1 MLTRNC
7 LLLFLW
13 FVFDKGSLSLVRPP
27 GPPLSRSRL
36 GKENPRSLA
45 GSMRNGASGF
55 QRVKR
60 GWVWNQFFV
69 LEEYMGSDPQYVG
82 KLHTDLDKGESE
94 VKYTL
99 MGEGAGSIFTI
110 DATTG
115 DIHALRSLDREVKPY
130 YTLRAQAVDIDTNRP
145 LEPESEFVIKV
156 QDINDNEPKFLEGP
170 YTASVPE
177 MSPVGTYVMQVTATD
192 ADDPTYGNS
201 ARVVYSILHGQPYF
215 SVDPKTGIIRTAL
228 PNMDREVK
236 EQYQVL
242 IQAKDMGGQL
252 GGLAGTT
259 TINITLSDV
268 NDNPPR
274 FSKSFFHLR
283 VPESSAVGFAVGR
296 IKAHDLD
303 IGKNAEVE
311 YNVVPGDGDNMFDI
325 LTSEH
330 NQEGIIILKRP
341 LDYETKKA
349 YTFKVDASNAHLDP
363 RFHSLGAF
371 KDTATVKINV
381 LDVDEPP
388 VFTKPSYEMDVYEDS
403 PVGDI
408 IGAVTAQDLDASNSP
423 VRYSIDW
430 KSDLDS
436 YFDIDPV
443 EGTISTNELLDRE
456 HIAQHNITIVATKLN
471 SPVLT
476 SRVAVTIHVLDVNE
490 FSPELAIPYESFV
503 CENAKVG
510 QVIQTFS
517 AKDQDLPQ
525 NGHKFSFK
533 PSEKD
538 INNKNFTIR
547 DFGNNTAGIVTLQS
561 GFRRRSQKIYFLPV
575 VIQDSGYPVQSST
588 GILTIRV
595 CGCESDGSLL
605 TCSAEAIFLPVGLS
619 TGALIAILLCIVIL
633 LVIVV
638 LYVGLRRQN
647 KKETLM
653 TSKEDIR
660 DNVIHYDDEG
670 GGEEDTHAF
679 DMGTLCN
686 PKVIKEKLLKE
697 NRDLFRRDVKP
708 ETKTG
713 KNQLPVS
720 QDSADICNFINQRLK
735 ENDVDNSA
743 PPYDSLATYAYE
755 GEGSV
760 AESLSSIES
769 LVVDTNEDYDYLNEW
784 GPRFKTLA
792 GIFGEQSDT
801 QSDTTTTTENRL

>member
-1 MLTRNC
+1 MLRRNC
-7 LLLFLW
+7 LLLFLC
-13 FVFDKGSLSLVRPP
+13 FLFEQSSCAPFQSRPGQEWP
-27 GPPLSRSRL
+27 RQTGPSA
-36 GKENPRSLA
+36 A
-45 GSMRNGASGF
+45 GRNGGSRGF

-82 KLHTDLDKGESE
+82 KLHTDLDKGESA

-99 MGEGAGSIFTI
+99 SGDGAGTIFTI
-110 DATTG
+110 DQITG
-115 DIHALRSLDREVKPY
+115 DIHALRSLDREEKPY
-130 YTLRAQAVDIDTNRP
+130 YTLRAQAVDVETNRP

-177 MSPVGTYVMQVTATD
+177 MSPVGTYVMKVTATD

-215 SVDPKTGIIRTAL
+215 SVDPKTGVIRTAL

-236 EQYQVL
+236 ELYQVL

-274 FSKSFFHLR
+274 FSKSIFHLR
-283 VPESSAVGFAVGR
+283 VPESSAVGSAVGR

-311 YNVVPGDGDNMFDI
+311 YNIVPGDGGAMFDI
-325 LTSEH
+325 TTNEH
-330 NQEGIIILKRP
+330 NQEGIIMLKKP

-349 YTFKVDASNAHLDP
+349 YTFKVEASNAHLDP
-363 RFHSLGAF
+363 RFHNFGPF

-388 VFTKPSYEMDVYEDS
+388 VFSKPSYAMDVYEDT
-403 PVGDI
+403 PQGTI
-408 IGAVTAQDLDASNSP
+408 IGAVTAQDLDAGNSP

-436 YFDIDPV
+436 FFDIDPV
-443 EGTISTNELLDRE
+443 RGTISTNELLDRE
-456 HIAQHNITIVATKLN
+456 SIAQHNISVVATKVSKYDN
-471 SPVLT
+471 PVLT
-476 SRVAVTIHVLDVNE
+476 SRVAVTVHVLDINE
-490 FSPELAIPYESFV
+490 FPPELAMPYETFV
-503 CENAKVG
+503 CESAKVG
-510 QVIQTFS
+510 QVIQVIS
-517 AKDQDLPQ
+517 ARDQDLPQ
-525 NGHKFSFK
+525 AGQRFSFK
-533 PSEKD
+533 SPQEGVKT
-538 INNKNFTIR
+538 KNFTIR
-547 DFGNNTAGIVTLQS
+547 DFGNNTAGVVTLRG
-561 GFRRRSQKIYFLPV
+561 GFKRRSQEIYHLPV
-575 VIQDSGYPVQSST
+575 VIEDGGLQMLSST
-588 GILTIRV
+588 GTLTIRV
-595 CGCESDGSLL
+595 CGCDTDGSLL

-619 TGALIAILLCIVIL
+619 TGALIAILVCIVIL
-633 LVIVV
+633 LVIMV
-638 LYVGLRRQN
+638 LYVGVRRQK

-679 DMGTLCN
+679 DMGTLRN
-686 PKVIKEKLLKE
+686 PKVIKE
-697 NRDLFRRDVKP
+697 NLFRRDVKP
-708 ETKTG
+708 ELG
-713 KNQLPVS
+713 LCPRRPIAS
-720 QDSADICNFINQRLK
+720 QNSADISNFISQRLQ
-735 ENDVDNSA
+735 EHDGDTSA

-760 AESLSSIES
+760 ADSLSSIES
-769 LVVDTNEDYDYLNEW
+769 LKGEMEEDYDYLNEW

-792 GIFGEQSDT
+792 GIFEMSTWASFGQ
-801 QSDTTTTTENRL
+801 RYF

>member
-13 FVFDKGSLSLVRPP
+13 FLIDEGLVSSSHPP
-27 GPPLSRSRL
+27 SSPLGRSRT
-36 GKENPRSLA
+36 GREHARSL
-45 GSMRNGASGF
+45 GGPMRNGAAGF

-82 KLHTDLDKGESE
+82 KLHTDLDKGDSG

-99 MGEGAGSIFTI
+99 SGDGAGTIFTI
-110 DATTG
+110 DQTTG
-115 DIHALRSLDREVKPY
+115 DIHALRSLDREEKPY
-130 YTLRAQAVDIDTNRP
+130 YTLRAQAVDIITNRP

-170 YTASVPE
+170 YKASVPE
-177 MSPVGTYVMQVTATD
+177 MSPVGTYVTQVTATD

-215 SVDPKTGIIRTAL
+215 SVDPKTGVIKTAL
-228 PNMDREVK
+228 ANMDREVK

-259 TINITLSDV
+259 TVNITLSDV

-283 VPESSAVGFAVGR
+283 VPESSSVGSAVGR

-311 YNVVPGDGDNMFDI
+311 YTIVPGDGGAMFDI
-325 LTSEH
+325 TTNEH
-330 NQEGIIILKRP
+330 NQEGIIILKRA

-363 RFHSLGAF
+363 RFQSFGAF

-388 VFTKPSYEMDVYEDS
+388 VFNKPSYVMDVYEDT
-403 PVGDI
+403 PAGTI
-408 IGAVTAQDLDASNSP
+408 IGAVTAQDLDASSSP

-456 HIAQHNITIVATKLN
+456 TIAQHNISIVATKLN

-476 SRVAVTIHVLDVNE
+476 SRVAVTVHVLDINE
-490 FSPELAIPYESFV
+490 FPPELASPYETFV

-510 QVIQTFS
+510 QCRIYIFLQCFHSVIPP
-517 AKDQDLPQ
+517 D
-525 NGHKFSFK
+525 
-533 PSEKD
+533 
-538 INNKNFTIR
+538 
-547 DFGNNTAGIVTLQS
+547 NTAGIVTKRS
-561 GFRRRSQKIYFLPV
+561 GFRRRLQEIYFLPV
-575 VIQDSGYPVQSST
+575 VIEDNGYPPKSST
-588 GILTIRV
+588 GTLTIRV

-619 TGALIAILLCIVIL
+619 TGALVAILLCIIIL

-638 LYVGLRRQN
+638 LYVGLRRQK

-653 TSKEDIR
+653 SSKEDIR

-679 DMGTLCN
+679 DMGTLRN
-686 PKVIKEKLLKE
+686 PKVVKE
-697 NRDLFRRDVKP
+697 NLYRRDVKP
-708 ETKTG
+708 EMKRG
-713 KNQLPVS
+713 PKQPVS
-720 QDSADICNFINQRLK
+720 QDSADIRDFINQRLK
-735 ENDVDNSA
+735 EHDMDNSA

-755 GEGSV
+755 GDGSV

-769 LVVDTNEDYDYLNEW
+769 LAIDLEEDYDYLNEW

-792 GIFGEQSDT
+792 GIFGEQSET
-801 QSDTTTTTENRL
+801 QSDSTTMENTH

>member
-1 MLTRNC
+1 MLRRNC
-7 LLLFLW
+7 LLLFLC
-13 FVFDKGSLSLVRPP
+13 FLFEQSSCAPFQSRPGQEWP
-27 GPPLSRSRL
+27 HSQTGP
-36 GKENPRSLA
+36 LA
-45 GSMRNGASGF
+45 AGRNGGSRGF

-82 KLHTDLDKGESE
+82 KLHTDLDKGDSA

-99 MGEGAGSIFTI
+99 SGDGAGTIFTI
-110 DATTG
+110 DQITG

-130 YTLRAQAVDIDTNRP
+130 YTLRAQAVDIETNRP

-177 MSPVGTYVMQVTATD
+177 MSPVGTYVMKVTATD

-215 SVDPKTGIIRTAL
+215 SVDPKTGVIRTAL
-228 PNMDREVK
+228 PNMDREMK
-236 EQYQVL
+236 ELYQVL

-274 FSKSFFHLR
+274 FSKSIFHLR
-283 VPESSAVGFAVGR
+283 VPESSAVGSAVGR

-311 YNVVPGDGDNMFDI
+311 YNIVPGDGGAMFDI
-325 LTSEH
+325 TTNEH
-330 NQEGIIILKRP
+330 NQEGIIMLKKP

-349 YTFKVDASNAHLDP
+349 YTFKVEASNAHLDP
-363 RFHSLGAF
+363 RFHNFGPF

-388 VFTKPSYEMDVYEDS
+388 VFSKPSYAMDVYEDT
-403 PVGDI
+403 PQGTI
-408 IGAVTAQDLDASNSP
+408 IGAVTAQDLDAGNSP
-423 VRYSIDW
+423 
-430 KSDLDS
+430 SDLDS
-436 YFDIDPV
+436 FFDIDPV
-443 EGTISTNELLDRE
+443 RGTISTNELLDRE
-456 HIAQHNITIVATKLN
+456 SIAQHNISVVATKVN
-471 SPVLT
+471 NPVLT
-476 SRVAVTIHVLDVNE
+476 SKVAVTVHVLDINE
-490 FSPELAIPYESFV
+490 FPPELAMPYETFV
-503 CENAKVG
+503 CESAKVG
-510 QVIQTFS
+510 QVIQVIS
-517 AKDQDLPQ
+517 ARDQDLPQ
-525 NGHKFSFK
+525 AGQKFSFK
-533 PSEKD
+533 SPQEGVKT
-538 INNKNFTIR
+538 KNFTIR
-547 DFGNNTAGIVTLQS
+547 DFGNNTAGVMTLRG
-561 GFRRRSQKIYFLPV
+561 GFKRRSQEIYHLPV
-575 VIQDSGYPVQSST
+575 VIEDGGLQTLSST
-588 GILTIRV
+588 GTLTIRV
-595 CGCESDGSLL
+595 CGCDTDGSLL

-619 TGALIAILLCIVIL
+619 TGALIAILVCIVIL

-638 LYVGLRRQN
+638 LYVGVRRQK

-679 DMGTLCN
+679 DMGTLRN
-686 PKVIKEKLLKE
+686 PKVIKE
-697 NRDLFRRDVKP
+697 NMFRRDVKP
-708 ETKTG
+708 ELG
-713 KNQLPVS
+713 LCPRRPVAS
-720 QDSADICNFINQRLK
+720 QNSADISNFISLRLQ
-735 ENDVDNSA
+735 EHEGDTSA

-769 LVVDTNEDYDYLNEW
+769 VKGETEEDYDYLNEW

-792 GIFGEQSDT
+792 GIFGERSEMPQWSWFVI
-801 QSDTTTTTENRL
+801 LLFMV

>member
-1 MLTRNC
+1 MLASR
-7 LLLFLW
+7 LLLLLTLLW
-13 FVFDKGSLSLVRPP
+13 SSAALPFTPGNIGNLFGLSGSDGRILQ
-27 GPPLSRSRL
+27 RS
-36 GKENPRSLA
+36 
-45 GSMRNGASGF
+45 
-55 QRVKR
+55 KR
-60 GWVWNQFFV
+60 GWMWNQFFL
-69 LEEYMGSDPQYVG
+69 LEEYTGTDHQYVG
-82 KLHTDLDKGESE
+82 KLHSNMDKDDGT
-94 VKYTL
+94 VKYVLT
-99 MGEGAGSIFTI
+99 GDGAGSLFLI
-110 DATTG
+110 DEKSG
-115 DIHALRSLDREVKPY
+115 DIHATKRLDREEKAM
-130 YTLRAQAVDIDTNRP
+130 YTLHAKVLDRTTNAE
-145 LEPESEFVIKV
+145 LEPDTEFNIKIH
-156 QDINDNEPKFLEGP
+156 DINDNAPKFAKDI
-170 YTASVPE
+170 YFASVPE
-177 MSPVGTYVMQVTATD
+177 MSDVGTSVVTVTATD
-192 ADDPTYGNS
+192 ADDQTYGNS
-201 ARVVYSILHGQPYF
+201 AKLVYSILQGQPYF
-215 SVDPKTGIIRTAL
+215 SVDSENGVIKTAL

-259 TINITLSDV
+259 TVNITLSDV

-283 VPESSAVGFAVGR
+283 VPESSSVGSAVGR

-303 IGKNAEVE
+303 IGRNAEVE
-311 YNVVPGDGDNMFDI
+311 YTIVPGDGGAMFDI
-325 LTSEH
+325 TTNEH

-349 YTFKVDASNAHLDP
+349 YTFKVDATNAHLDP
-363 RFHSLGAF
+363 RFQSFGAF

-388 VFTKPSYEMDVYEDS
+388 VFNKPSYVMDVYEDT
-403 PVGDI
+403 PAGTI
-408 IGAVTAQDLDASNSP
+408 IGAVTAQDLDASSSP

-456 HIAQHNITIVATKLN
+456 TISQHNISVVATKLN

-476 SRVAVTIHVLDVNE
+476 SRVAVTVHVLDINE
-490 FSPELAIPYESFV
+490 FPPELAAPYETFV

-517 AKDQDLPQ
+517 ARDQDLPAAGQ
-525 NGHKFSFK
+525 QFSFK
-533 PSEKD
+533 ASKD
-538 INNKNFTIR
+538 DLKNKNFTIR
-547 DFGNNTAGIVTLQS
+547 DFGNNTAGVVTKRG
-561 GFRRRSQKIYFLPV
+561 GFRRRLQEIYLLPV
-575 VIQDSGYPVQSST
+575 VIEDNGYPPKSST
-588 GILTIRV
+588 GTLTIRV
-595 CGCESDGSLL
+595 CGCESDGALL

-619 TGALIAILLCIVIL
+619 TGALVAILLCIVIL

-638 LYVGLRRQN
+638 LYVGLRRQK

-653 TSKEDIR
+653 SSKEDIR

-679 DMGTLCN
+679 DMGTLRN
-686 PKVIKEKLLKE
+686 PKVVKE
-697 NRDLFRRDVKP
+697 NLFRRDVKP
-708 ETKTG
+708 ETKRCPRP
-713 KNQLPVS
+713 PVS
-720 QDSADICNFINQRLK
+720 QESADIRDFINQRLK
-735 ENDVDNSA
+735 DHDTDNSA

-755 GEGSV
+755 GDGSV

-769 LVVDTNEDYDYLNEW
+769 LAMELEEDYDYLNEW

-792 GIFGEQSDT
+792 GIFGEQSET
-801 QSDTTTTTENRL
+801 HSDTTNTEISH

>member
-13 FVFDKGSLSLVRPP
+13 ILVDEGSVSSLRPP
-27 GPPLSRSRL
+27 SPALGRSRVAREHARGL
-36 GKENPRSLA
+36 VGP
-45 GSMRNGASGF
+45 MRNGAAGF

-82 KLHTDLDKGESE
+82 KLHTDLDGGHSA

-99 MGEGAGSIFTI
+99 SGDGAGSIFTI
-110 DATTG
+110 DQTTG
-115 DIHALRSLDREVKPY
+115 DIHALRSLDREAKPY

-170 YTASVPE
+170 YTATVPE
-177 MSPVGTYVMQVTATD
+177 MSPVGTYVTQVTATD

-215 SVDPKTGIIRTAL
+215 SVDPKTGVIKTAL

-259 TINITLSDV
+259 TINISLSDV

-283 VPESSAVGFAVGR
+283 VPESSSVGSAVGR

-303 IGKNAEVE
+303 VGRNAEVE
-311 YNVVPGDGDNMFDI
+311 YTIVPGDGGAMFGI
-325 LTSEH
+325 TTNEH

-341 LDYETKKA
+341 LDYESKKA

-363 RFHSLGAF
+363 RYQSFGAF

-388 VFTKPSYEMDVYEDS
+388 VFNKPSYVMDVYEDT
-403 PVGDI
+403 PAGTI
-408 IGAVTAQDLDASNSP
+408 IGAVTAQDLDASSGP

-430 KSDLDS
+430 KSDMDS

-456 HIAQHNITIVATKLN
+456 SIARHNISIVATKLSKYDN
-471 SPVLT
+471 GDRF
-476 SRVAVTIHVLDVNE
+476 RVAVTVNM
-490 FSPELAIPYESFV
+490 
-503 CENAKVG
+503 NAFQFLIIEHDLYFLFQ
-510 QVIQTFS
+510 QVIQTFG
-517 AKDQDLPQ
+517 AKDEDLPTAGQ
-525 NGHKFSFK
+525 RFSFK
-533 PSEKD
+533 SPKD
-538 INNKNFTIR
+538 DMKNKNFTIR
-547 DFGNNTAGIVTLQS
+547 DFGNNTAGIVTKRN
-561 GFRRRSQKIYFLPV
+561 GFRRRLQEIYFLPV
-575 VIQDSGYPVQSST
+575 VIDDNGYPPKSST
-588 GILTIRV
+588 GTLTVRV
-595 CGCESDGSLL
+595 CGCESNGSLL

-619 TGALIAILLCIVIL
+619 TGALVAILLCIVIL
-633 LVIVV
+633 L
-638 LYVGLRRQN
+638 G
-647 KKETLM
+647 ETCCLL
-653 TSKEDIR
+653 DIR

-679 DMGTLCN
+679 DMGTLRN
-686 PKVIKEKLLKE
+686 PKVVKE
-697 NRDLFRRDVKP
+697 NLFRRDVKP
-708 ETKTG
+708 EMRRG
-713 KNQLPVS
+713 PRPPVS
-720 QDSADICNFINQRLK
+720 QDSADIRDFINQRLK
-735 ENDVDNSA
+735 EHDVDNAA

-755 GEGSV
+755 GDGSV
-760 AESLSSIES
+760 AESLSSIDT
-769 LVVDTNEDYDYLNEW
+769 LAVDVEEDYDYLDDW
-784 GPRFKTLA
+784 GPPHRFLFQVVLYHA
-792 GIFGEQSDT
+792 QS
-801 QSDTTTTTENRL
+801 QNEKI

>member
-1 MLTRNC
+1 MLRRNC
-7 LLLFLW
+7 LLLFLCFLFEQSSCAPFQSRPGQEW
-13 FVFDKGSLSLVRPP
+13 SHSQTGPWAAGKHGGSR
-27 GPPLSRSRL
+27 
-36 GKENPRSLA
+36 
-45 GSMRNGASGF
+45 GF

-82 KLHTDLDKGESE
+82 KLHTDLDKGDSG

-99 MGEGAGSIFTI
+99 SGDGAGTIFTI
-110 DATTG
+110 DQTTG
-115 DIHALRSLDREVKPY
+115 DIHALRSLDREEKPY

-177 MSPVGTYVMQVTATD
+177 MSPVGTYVMKVTATD

-215 SVDPKTGIIRTAL
+215 SVDPKTGVIRTAL

-236 EQYQVL
+236 ELYQVL

-274 FSKSFFHLR
+274 FSKSIFHLR
-283 VPESSAVGFAVGR
+283 VPESSAVGSAVGR

-311 YNVVPGDGDNMFDI
+311 YNIVPGDGGAMFDI
-325 LTSEH
+325 TTNEH
-330 NQEGIIILKRP
+330 NQEGIIMLKRP

-349 YTFKVDASNAHLDP
+349 YTFKVEASNAHLDP
-363 RFHSLGAF
+363 RFHSFGPF

-388 VFTKPSYEMDVYEDS
+388 VFSKPSYTMDVYEDT
-403 PVGDI
+403 PQGTI
-408 IGAVTAQDLDASNSP
+408 IGAVTAQDLDAGNSP

-436 YFDIDPV
+436 FFDIDPV
-443 EGTISTNELLDRE
+443 RGTISTNELLDRE
-456 HIAQHNITIVATKLN
+456 SIAQHNISVVATKVN
-471 SPVLT
+471 NPVLT
-476 SRVAVTIHVLDVNE
+476 SRVAVTVHVLDINE
-490 FSPELAIPYESFV
+490 FPPELAMPYETFV
-503 CENAKVG
+503 CESAKVG
-510 QVIQTFS
+510 QVVQVIS
-517 AKDQDLPQ
+517 ATDQDLPQ
-525 NGHKFSFK
+525 AGQRFSFK
-533 PSEKD
+533 SPQEGVKT
-538 INNKNFTIR
+538 KNFTIR
-547 DFGNNTAGIVTLQS
+547 DFGNNTAGVVALRS
-561 GFRRRSQKIYFLPV
+561 GFKRWSQEIYHLPV
-575 VIQDSGYPVQSST
+575 VIEDGGLQTLSST
-588 GILTIRV
+588 STLTIRV
-595 CGCESDGSLL
+595 CGCDTEGSLL

-619 TGALIAILLCIVIL
+619 TGALIAILVCIVIL

-638 LYVGLRRQN
+638 LYVGVRRQK

-679 DMGTLCN
+679 DMGTLRN
-686 PKVIKEKLLKE
+686 PKVIKE
-697 NRDLFRRDVKP
+697 NLFRRDVKP
-708 ETKTG
+708 ELG
-713 KNQLPVS
+713 LCPQRPISS
-720 QDSADICNFINQRLK
+720 QNSADISNFISQRLQ
-735 ENDVDNSA
+735 EHDGDTSA

-769 LVVDTNEDYDYLNEW
+769 VKGETEEDYDYLNEW

-792 GIFGEQSDT
+792 GIFGERSESQSDVT
-801 QSDTTTTTENRL
+801 SSTVTENKH

>member
-13 FVFDKGSLSLVRPP
+13 FLIDKGSLSPVRPP
-27 GPPLSRSRL
+27 TPPLTRSRL
-36 GKENPRSLA
+36 GREHPRSLL
-45 GSMRNGASGF
+45 GPPMRNGAAGF

-82 KLHTDLDKGESE
+82 KLHTDLDKGESV

-99 MGEGAGSIFTI
+99 SGDGAGSIFTI
-110 DATTG
+110 DQTTG
-115 DIHALRSLDREVKPY
+115 DIHALRSLDREEKPY

-177 MSPVGTYVMQVTATD
+177 MSPVGSYVTQVTATD

-215 SVDPKTGIIRTAL
+215 SVDPKSGVIRTAL

-252 GGLAGTT
+252 GGLAGTA

-274 FSKSFFHLR
+274 FSKSFYHLK
-283 VPESSAVGFAVGR
+283 VPESSSVSSTIGR

-311 YNVVPGDGDNMFDI
+311 YNIVPGDGGAMFDI
-325 LTSEH
+325 TTNEH
-330 NQEGIIILKRP
+330 NQEGIIILKKP
-341 LDYETKKA
+341 LDYESKKS
-349 YTFKVDASNAHLDP
+349 YTFKVDASNAHVDP
-363 RFHSLGAF
+363 RFHSFGAF

-388 VFTKPSYEMDVYEDS
+388 VFNKASYMMDVYEDT
-403 PVGDI
+403 PVGTI
-408 IGAVTAQDLDASNSP
+408 IGAVTAQDLDASSSP

-443 EGTISTNELLDRE
+443 EGTLSTNELLDRE
-456 HIAQHNITIVATKLN
+456 SIAQHNIFIVATKLN

-476 SRVAVTIHVLDVNE
+476 SKVAVTVHVLDINE
-490 FSPELAIPYESFV
+490 FPPELSTPYDTYV

-510 QVIQTFS
+510 QVIQTIS
-517 AKDQDLPQ
+517 AKDQDLSPIGQ
-525 NGHKFSFK
+525 KFSFK
-533 PSEKD
+533 SPED
-538 INNKNFTIR
+538 ENKNFSIR
-547 DFGNNTAGIVTLQS
+547 DFGNNTAGVVTWRS
-561 GFRRRSQKIYFLPV
+561 GFRRRSQEIYFLLV
-575 VIQDSGYPVQSST
+575 EIEDRGYPVQVST
-588 GILTIRV
+588 STLTIRV
-595 CGCESDGSLL
+595 CGCDLDGSLL

-638 LYVGLRRQN
+638 LYVGLRRQK

-679 DMGTLCN
+679 DMGTLRN
-686 PKVIKEKLLKE
+686 PKVIKENLY
-697 NRDLFRRDVKP
+697 RRDVKP
-708 ETKTG
+708 EAKPG
-713 KNQLPVS
+713 AKAPVS
-720 QDSADICNFINQRLK
+720 QDSADIRDFITQRLK
-735 ENDVDNSA
+735 ENDVDNSS

-769 LVVDTNEDYDYLNEW
+769 LVADVDEDYNYLNEW

-792 GIFGEQSDT
+792 GIFGEQSET
-801 QSDTTTTTENRL
+801 VMTENTH

>member
-1 MLTRNC
+1 GQLEHAR
-7 LLLFLW
+7 
-13 FVFDKGSLSLVRPP
+13 SSA
-27 GPPLSRSRL
+27 GP
-36 GKENPRSLA
+36 
-45 GSMRNGASGF
+45 MRNGAAGF

-82 KLHTDLDKGESE
+82 KLHTDLDKGDSA

-99 MGEGAGSIFTI
+99 SGDGAGSIFTI
-110 DATTG
+110 DQTTG
-115 DIHALRSLDREVKPY
+115 DIHALRSLDREEKPY
-130 YTLRAQAVDIDTNRP
+130 YTLRAQAVDINTNRP

-177 MSPVGTYVMQVTATD
+177 MSPVGTYVTQVTATD

-215 SVDPKTGIIRTAL
+215 SVDPKTGVIKTAL

-259 TINITLSDV
+259 TVNITLSDV

-274 FSKSFFHLR
+274 FSKSE
-283 VPESSAVGFAVGR
+283 VPESSSVGSAVGR

-303 IGKNAEVE
+303 IGRNAEVE
-311 YNVVPGDGDNMFDI
+311 YTIVPGDG
-325 LTSEH
+325 
-330 NQEGIIILKRP
+330 GP

-363 RFHSLGAF
+363 RFQSFGAF

-388 VFTKPSYEMDVYEDS
+388 VFNKPSYVMDVYEDT
-403 PVGDI
+403 PAGTI
-408 IGAVTAQDLDASNSP
+408 IGAVTAQDLDASSSP

-456 HIAQHNITIVATKLN
+456 SIAQHNISIVATKLSN
-471 SPVLT
+471 PVLT
-476 SRVAVTIHVLDVNE
+476 SRVAVTVHVLDINE
-490 FSPELAIPYESFV
+490 FPPELASPYETFV

-517 AKDQDLPQ
+517 AKDQDLPTAGQ
-525 NGHKFSFK
+525 QFSFRSTK
-533 PSEKD
+533 EDLK
-538 INNKNFTIR
+538 NKNFTIR
-547 DFGNNTAGIVTLQS
+547 DFGNNTAGIVTKRG
-561 GFRRRSQKIYFLPV
+561 GFRRRLQEIYFLPV
-575 VIQDSGYPVQSST
+575 VIEDNGYPPKSST
-588 GILTIRV
+588 GTLTIRV

-633 LVIVV
+633 L
-638 LYVGLRRQN
+638 GR
-647 KKETLM
+647 
-653 TSKEDIR
+653 
-660 DNVIHYDDEG
+660 G
-670 GGEEDTHAF
+670 
-679 DMGTLCN
+679 
-686 PKVIKEKLLKE
+686 KLL
-697 NRDLFRRDVKP
+697 
-708 ETKTG
+708 
-713 KNQLPVS
+713 
-720 QDSADICNFINQRLK
+720 A
-735 ENDVDNSA
+735 
-743 PPYDSLATYAYE
+743 
-755 GEGSV
+755 
-760 AESLSSIES
+760 
-769 LVVDTNEDYDYLNEW
+769 
-784 GPRFKTLA
+784 
-792 GIFGEQSDT
+792 
-801 QSDTTTTTENRL
+801 

>member
-7 LLLFLW
+7 LLLLW
-13 FVFDKGSLSLVRPP
+13 FFFSKGSLSPV
-27 GPPLSRSRL
+27 LS
-36 GKENPRSLA
+36 
-45 GSMRNGASGF
+45 NGVSGF

-69 LEEYMGSDPQYVG
+69 LEEYMGSEPQYVG
-82 KLHTDLDKGESE
+82 KLHTDLDKGESA

-99 MGEGAGSIFTI
+99 SGDGAGSIFTI

-130 YTLRAQAVDIDTNRP
+130 YTLRAQAVDINTDRP

-259 TINITLSDV
+259 TVNITLSDV

-274 FSKSFFHLR
+274 FSKSKR
-283 VPESSAVGFAVGR
+283 VIPESSAVGSAVGR

-311 YNVVPGDGDNMFDI
+311 YNIVPGDGGNIFDI
-325 LTSEH
+325 ITNEH

-349 YTFKVDASNAHLDP
+349 YTFKVDASNTHLDS
-363 RFHSLGAF
+363 RFQNFGAF
-371 KDTATVKINV
+371 KDTATVKMNV

-388 VFTKPSYEMDVYEDS
+388 LFSKHSYEMDVFEDS

-443 EGTISTNELLDRE
+443 KGTISTNELLDRE
-456 HIAQHNITIVATKLN
+456 SITQHNITIVATKLN

-476 SRVAVTIHVLDVNE
+476 SRVAVIVHVLDVNE
-490 FSPELAIPYESFV
+490 FPPELAVLSESFV
-503 CENAKVG
+503 CENTKVG

-525 NGHKFSFK
+525 AGHMFSFK

-538 INNKNFTIR
+538 VNNKNFTIR
-547 DFGNNTAGIVTLQS
+547 DFGNNTAGIVTLRSSFQQ
-561 GFRRRSQKIYFLPV
+561 RSQEIYFLPV

-595 CGCESDGSLL
+595 CGCETDGSLL
-605 TCSAEAIFLPVGLS
+605 TCSAEARFLPVGLS
-619 TGALIAILLCIVIL
+619 TGALVAILLCIIIL

-638 LYVGLRRQN
+638 LYMGLRRQK

-679 DMGTLCN
+679 DMGTLRN
-686 PKVIKEKLLKE
+686 PK

-708 ETKTG
+708 EPKTG
-713 KNQLPVS
+713 KNQPPVS
-720 QDSADICNFINQRLK
+720 QDSADISEFINQRLK

-769 LVVDTNEDYDYLNEW
+769 LVVDADEDYDCLHEW

-792 GIFGEQSDT
+792 GIFGEQSTT
-801 QSDTTTTTENRL
+801 QSDTKTKTTENEQ